1 MEGSVHWKLYKP
13 FWWGRFWLWDIAA
26 CMLPCRIQRTW
37 SFMNY
42 RVAKPWA
49 VHQFFWGVMGWGIC
63 LWTPHNGEIT
73 PELLATSCKPQGVH
87 LLSLREQKYQL
98 NRPMRPSIP
107 PLQLPGFSMFHPVT
121 GWSSHGNPVPWSREV
136 TMTGWWDDFRW
147 VGSMAKSA
155 LQQED
160 EIYEIETSR
169 PSCSTIMYMM
179 GVTSEGWQSWD
190 AHILNW
196 IYILGCLAFEL

>member
-49 VHQFFWGVMGWGIC
+49 VHQFFWGVMGWGISHEHHTMAK
-63 LWTPHNGEIT
+63 LPQNSWPHHANLQVYISY
-73 PELLATSCKPQGVH
+73 PYVNQH
-87 LLSLREQKYQL
+87 IRETH
-98 NRPMRPSIP
+98 RPMRPSIP
-107 PLQLPGFSMFHPVT
+107 PLQVPGFSIFHQVT
-121 GWSSHGNPVPWSREV
+121 GWSSHGNRVPWSWEV

-147 VGSMAKSA
+147 VGSMAKSM
-155 LQQED
+155 LL
-160 EIYEIETSR
+160 T
-169 PSCSTIMYMM
+169 
-179 GVTSEGWQSWD
+179 
-190 AHILNW
+190 
-196 IYILGCLAFEL
+196 